1 MVAQATLRSM
11 VQRKE
16 HIPVLRQAAVEGL
29 VTDADGIYVDAT
41 FGSGGHSRAILA
53 LLKNGRLIAFD
64 HDEQAASH
72 QPDDDRCTLILQ
84 NFRYMRR
91 WLDYLGI
98 RRVHGILADLGI
110 SSTQLDAPE
119 RGFSFQQSAP
129 LDMRMDHRLTRT
141 AADILNQA
149 SANELLQLFGTYGEV
164 RNAKTLVRTLEA
176 ARKKAAIQSS
186 DQLVQILSGC
196 IRGNRAR
203 YLAQVFQALRIAVND
218 ELGAL
223 QAFLPQCSES
233 LRTGGRLVVISYHSL
248 EDRIVKNFMRHG
260 TLPGDEAT
268 QRVPPFRMLTK
279 KPIVP
284 TLQEVVD
291 NPRARSAKLR
301 IAEKV

>member
-1 MVAQATLRSM
+1 MVAQETLQSM
-11 VQRKE
+11 VQKVE
-16 HIPVLRQAAVEGL
+16 HIAVLRQAAVEGL

-53 LLKNGRLIAFD
+53 TLRNGRLIAFD
-64 HDEQAASH
+64 HDEQAASY
-72 QPDDDRCTLILQ
+72 QPDDDRCRLILQ
-84 NFRYMRR
+84 NFCHMRR

-98 RRVHGILADLGI
+98 RRVHGILADLGV

-129 LDMRMDHRLTRT
+129 LDMRMDRRLTRT
-141 AADILNQA
+141 AADILNHA
-149 SANELLQLFGTYGEV
+149 AAHELLHLFSTYGEV

-176 ARKKAAIQSS
+176 ARKKATIQSS

-196 IRGNRAR
+196 IRGHRAR

-233 LRTGGRLVVISYHSL
+233 LIAGGRLVVISYHSL
-248 EDRIVKNFMRHG
+248 EDRIVKNFMRYG
-260 TLPGDEAT
+260 TVPGQDVT
-268 QRVPPFRMLTK
+268 PGMPPFRMLTK

-284 TLQEVVD
+284 TLQELVE